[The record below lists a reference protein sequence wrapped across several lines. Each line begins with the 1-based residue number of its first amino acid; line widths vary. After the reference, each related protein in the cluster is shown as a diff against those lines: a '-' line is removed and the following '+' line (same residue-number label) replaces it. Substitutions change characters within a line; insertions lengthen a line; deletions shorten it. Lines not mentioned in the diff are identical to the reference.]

1 VDDVAAPLVSVA
13 FPLYRSRSFVDR
25 IARNI
30 ESLDYPSVEILIS
43 DRHMDDNAI
52 ELLGTRF
59 AGDPRIRLLRANDRV
74 GWVEHYNLLLRAATG
89 SYVLWIPHDDEY
101 SPGYIAALV
110 ECLERFPD
118 TVLAFGGVEVEDE
131 TGAVIWTEEA
141 RPSLPVDGPWGP
153 GAALGMMMLGGRWLP
168 HFHGVFRRAPVVEAE
183 LFVRPTA
190 DNVEADVYWVFGMGL
205 LGRMRFVSGCSYRKH
220 LHGANV
226 SLGWGSRRLRH
237 VRDSVTVPWGYVR
250 HLARGK
256 RDVLRA
262 IPVLVAWMALRATGS
277 LTHSWRWP
285 STKERA
291 WAKGLLRRFLATLAD
306 H

>member
-1 VDDVAAPLVSVA
+1 VAAPLVTVA
-13 FPLYRSRSFVDR
+13 ISLYRSRPFVDR

-43 DRHMDDNAI
+43 DRHMDDDAI
-52 ELLGTRF
+52 ELLGARF
-59 AGDPRIRLLRANDRV
+59 AGDPRIRFLRANDGI

-89 SYVLWIPHDDEY
+89 SYVLWMPHDDEY

-131 TGAVIWTEEA
+131 TGTAVWREGAHAPAI
-141 RPSLPVDGPWGP
+141 PVDGPWGP

-168 HFHGVFRRAPVVEAE
+168 HFHGLFRRAPVVEAG

-190 DNVEADVYWVFGMGL
+190 DNVEADVYWVFGIGL
-205 LGRMRFVSGCSYRKH
+205 LGRIRFVSGCSYRKH

-226 SLGWGSRRLRH
+226 SLGWGRRRLRH
-237 VRDSVTVPWGYVR
+237 VRDSVTVPWGYIR
-250 HLARGK
+250 DLARDN

-262 IPVLVAWMALRATGS
+262 IPLLFAWMALRATGS

-291 WAKGLLRRFLATLAD
+291 WAKGLLQRVLTPRANR
-306 H
+306 